1 MFQTLDLN
9 GLSMAL
15 ENQTQ
20 ALIAIQITPEKFLR
34 NVERLKIA

>member
-15 ENQTQ
+15 EKQTQ
-20 ALIAIQITPEKFLR
+20 ALIASQITPGRFLR